1 MTKTSTWESAVTVGI
16 IALSALANLALVSAT
31 RLHIRPNNEEPM
43 NLINV
48 GNVGNVGKKETAP
61 EGEARREAR
70 STPQTGGCRL
80 SWDCGKGE
88 DCTGSVWDRILK
100 KGACTK
106 TVIDAE
112 PEPVV
117 TEPSAREAAE
127 DEASL
132 AEAAEAWQQGQDAVI
147 AAWEQECPK
156 LSNDEC
162 EKTKQCEKRDGKCT
176 VNKPQIIYTMNL
188 NPVPT
193 TEERARARA
202 RKERAREERARK
214 ERARKERAREE
225 RARKERAR
233 EERKAEAKENLESA
247 AGALGLTLE
256 PGHPKIPRTVHAYP
270 ARPADGD
277 DYSGSGDPIR
287 KRRNGQNNDSV

>member
-1 MTKTSTWESAVTVGI
+1 M
-16 IALSALANLALVSAT
+16 
-31 RLHIRPNNEEPM
+31 
-43 NLINV
+43 
-48 GNVGNVGKKETAP
+48 
-61 EGEARREAR
+61 
-70 STPQTGGCRL
+70 
-80 SWDCGKGE
+80 
-88 DCTGSVWDRILK
+88 
-100 KGACTK
+100 
-106 TVIDAE
+106 
-112 PEPVV
+112 

-214 ERARKERAREE
+214 ERAR
-225 RARKERAR
+225 